1 MLIMLK
7 FWFIQALPPI
17 TRSLA
22 WNTCKHQ
29 MDNLTY
35 LYTSLSCTSWSSCR
49 IALSKGSRWLELVP
63 MCWPR
68 TSDLRMEVNSLK
80 VSRCCRWMIR
90 GLNVS
95 YNMTQRPSRNAL
107 KHSSLVGVDK
117 FSTFFDLKQKTL
129 RSHGSKTIISDWPN
143 YNRSKTLGNHLL
155 NALKNSPLTVI
166 VNILTFE
173 RERAKNEHTTRL
185 I

>member
-22 WNTCKHQ
+22 WNTYNHQ
-29 MDNLTY
+29 MNNLTY

-95 YNMTQRPSRNAL
+95 YNITQRPSRNAL
-107 KHSSLVGVDK
+107 KHSSLVVVDK

-129 RSHGSKTIISDWPN
+129 RSHAVWPDWAIYWTSGNFLKPLATINLPQSP
-143 YNRSKTLGNHLL
+143 SFLGNFCKGVKINQFSCEIIFGQLL
-155 NALKNSPLTVI
+155 
-166 VNILTFE
+166 
-173 RERAKNEHTTRL
+173 
-185 I
+185 